1 MGAIVF
7 AMSGNQVAEHGNG
20 PVLVIQTEPLVLRLP
35 AAGQFLGGINRQT
48 VSRLI
53 AEGELEPVYIGGT
66 RMVCRLSC
74 EAYVE
79 RQRRKARAARQGD
92 GSEIPAAA

>member
-1 MGAIVF
+1 M
-7 AMSGNQVAEHGNG
+7 
-20 PVLVIQTEPLVLRLP
+20 LRLP

-48 VSRLI
+48 VARLI
-53 AEGELEPVYIGGT
+53 REGELEAVYIGGT

-79 RQRRKARAARQGD
+79 RQKKKAKAEAARQDSDAGVL
-92 GSEIPAAA
+92 AAA